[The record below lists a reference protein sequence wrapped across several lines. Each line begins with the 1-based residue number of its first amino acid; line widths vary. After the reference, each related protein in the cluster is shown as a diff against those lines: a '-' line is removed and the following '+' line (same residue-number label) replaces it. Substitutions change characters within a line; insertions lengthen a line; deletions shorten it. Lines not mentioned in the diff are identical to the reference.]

1 MKRYT
6 IILAVFLLF
15 CTVFT
20 FQIKARPYERFADV
34 EKPWIQKHSM
44 DSKLVPANKGNLIQA
59 EIVYQSVSE
68 HSDLVISPV
77 NEIRPANRFSSHRKS
92 FFAENLRASPPVVP
106 VAVDKYAVPVANPM
120 DPENPNAWDVTLK
133 ITTKAVTVPV
143 DVVMVIDQSSSM
155 GGQNIARLKSA
166 IASGQRFVKKM
177 LPKGMATEGVR
188 IALVSYDHE
197 PHRLSDFTKD
207 TAFLCQKIRALTPIW
222 GTHTQGGLKM
232 ARNIMAT
239 STAVD
244 KHIILMSD
252 GLATE
257 QYPVK
262 NVTTA
267 DFIGETGNANDPID
281 LVIQGAINFP
291 TNYVSNNPS
300 TPLTPNYPTH
310 SSKVGRRNLPESKFD
325 YSNLS
330 ARITFDGVA
339 GALVYEPRFPHP
351 YYYYFPC
358 NAAINEAQFAKN
370 SGYTIHT
377 IGYDLGDF
385 ALANNSLK
393 LTATDENHFFTA
405 TPANLAAAFD
415 NIAQTINI
423 GIQRGEVTDFVAP
436 GFIVKNLTQSGD
448 VTHLLNV
455 SNGTVHYDVS
465 TKKLTWTTGT
475 ILSSSEATI
484 TYRIYADVENM
495 HEAQINN
502 VSTIGPDPGGYD
514 TNKEAKL
521 NYTNSNGVANQC
533 LLFPR
538 PTVKPGYGVIKRNY
552 VLVNMDGQPILA
564 DGTVAGSLSAAQIVH
579 SPDFFLPPGNDYIAP
594 KWIKLDKTNDNLQ
607 YFSVT
612 PSAKSFTYNGK
623 FYRFTEVAGS
633 TPDGANIGISW
644 KHLFE
649 SAYFAYLE
657 NRPPVAVPDV
667 NTTFV
672 DIPVRGNVLTN
683 DYDPEKDPIHATPQ
697 INILTQNGGHVTI
710 NSDGSYVYTPQ
721 PNYVGEDSFTYE
733 VCDNHNACTSTTVTI
748 EVVPLPVTNNNPPV
762 AVNDNYVMLKNTVL
776 NGNVIANDF
785 DPDGDLNPNSITLI
799 DGGTAQANGTLTLNP
814 DGTFK
819 YVPSTGYIGDVSFK
833 YQVCDRL
840 NSCDEAI
847 VTIKILPDTENSTF
861 ATDDAFITDKDT
873 PLTSNVLSNDYDLQG
888 NNQVVNTTPVALPQY
903 GSVVINA
910 DGTFTYTPNNGYI
923 GPDQFVYSLCDD
935 GTPKACDRAT
945 VYILVAPPVNYW
957 IGGTPGL
964 PNEWNEPNNWTNNVV
979 PLVGQDVEFA
989 TEVNN
994 PTDPNNPKS
1003 GPAKENLHLDDIHQN
1018 GTAGRV
1024 IGNLINDSDKDLVI
1038 TTGNQLT
1045 INGVVEDNNPN
1056 AGTIV
1061 VKSSKDN
1068 PTGTLLFANPG
1079 NNQNVGGT
1087 VEFYNQGYDCA
1098 DCGMYRRS
1106 WQYFGIPVNE
1116 SGFPINDVGGNET
1129 VNQWVE
1135 PFNGDKWRLAPYAP
1149 DTELQKFKGYQ
1160 ITNDVQAQPTGV
1172 YSFKGTLCVC
1182 DAFLNLTRTSGV
1194 NYSGA
1199 NLIGNSYTGAI
1210 DIKQGIVFPPEV
1222 EQTVYLFNT
1231 GTRDQWRKLN
1241 GSTVSGYRAGQYLS
1255 VPKNTAG
1262 QDNLPDRIPSM
1273 HSFLV
1278 KMQNGASCTLQI
1290 LYDKL
1295 LKNTTVN
1302 NGNGTHLA
1310 WRSGNSGSA
1319 NMPSLVMDVLGNESA
1334 DRLWIF
1340 TDGGLSFGFD
1350 NGWDGRKLTEKGL
1363 SQLYAMSDIGN
1374 DKFQVAGV
1382 PELNNLLI
1390 GFDADKDGQYTLE
1403 FALSDHFAKGAV
1415 YLHDLQSGAKHRI
1428 TNSTSYSFDAKRGDS
1443 GARFRLS
1450 YGCDENVDDSHVVS
1464 TNGREIII
1472 LNQDALDCTV
1482 TLFTIEGKLLRRLK
1496 VLAGHREVM
1505 KVQTGGAY
1513 IVHLQNAFTN
1523 DVHKVLVEY

>member
-77 NEIRPANRFSSHRKS
+77 NEIRPANRFPSHRKS

-267 DFIGETGNANDPID
+267 DFIGKTGNANDPID

-484 TYRIYADVENM
+484 TYRIYADLDYI
-495 HEAQINN
+495 QNN
-502 VSTIGPDPGGYD
+502 DIPVNTTSAIGPDLGGFD
-514 TNKEAKL
+514 TNTEAKL
-521 NYTNSNGVANQC
+521 TYTNSNGEPNQQ
-533 LLFPR
+533 LIFPR
-538 PTVKPGYGVIKRNY
+538 PTVKLGYGVIKRHY
-552 VLVNMDGQPILA
+552 VLVNKDGQPIQA
-564 DGTVAGSLSAAQIVH
+564 NGTVVSSLSEAHVLQ
-579 SPDFFLPPGNDYIAP
+579 SQDFFLPSGGGHIVP
-594 KWIKLDKTNDNLQ
+594 KWIKLDKTTEALQ
-607 YFSVT
+607 YYSVPPT
-612 PSAKSFTYNGK
+612 NTVITTADGK
-623 FYRFTEVAGS
+623 RYRFVEAPGS
-633 TPDGANIGISW
+633 TPNPGQIGISW
-644 KHLFE
+644 KKPAGN
-649 SAYFAYLE
+649 AYFAYKLLNYWMGGTTDQQSE
-657 NRPPVAVPDV
+657 WDV
-667 NTTFV
+667 
-672 DIPVRGNVLTN
+672 
-683 DYDPEKDPIHATPQ
+683 
-697 INILTQNGGHVTI
+697 
-710 NSDGSYVYTPQ
+710 
-721 PNYVGEDSFTYE
+721 
-733 VCDNHNACTSTTVTI
+733 TSNWTGAQ
-748 EVVPLPVTNNNPPV
+748 VPL
-762 AVNDNYVMLKNTVL
+762 
-776 NGNVIANDF
+776 
-785 DPDGDLNPNSITLI
+785 
-799 DGGTAQANGTLTLNP
+799 
-814 DGTFK
+814 
-819 YVPSTGYIGDVSFK
+819 TG
-833 YQVCDRL
+833 
-840 NSCDEAI
+840 E
-847 VTIKILPDTENSTF
+847 
-861 ATDDAFITDKDT
+861 
-873 PLTSNVLSNDYDLQG
+873 
-888 NNQVVNTTPVALPQY
+888 
-903 GSVVINA
+903 
-910 DGTFTYTPNNGYI
+910 
-923 GPDQFVYSLCDD
+923 
-935 GTPKACDRAT
+935 
-945 VYILVAPPVNYW
+945 
-957 IGGTPGL
+957 
-964 PNEWNEPNNWTNNVV
+964 
-979 PLVGQDVEFA
+979 DVEFA
-989 TEVNN
+989 TTENFGSPAVADLHV
-994 PTDPNNPKS
+994 PTTNPK
-1003 GPAKENLHLDDIHQN
+1003 I
-1018 GTAGRV
+1018 
-1024 IGNLINDSDKDLVI
+1024 IGNLINNSDKDLVV
-1038 TTGNQLT
+1038 TTSSQLT

-1056 AGTIV
+1056 VGTIV

-1079 NNQNVGGT
+1079 DNQNVGGT

-1116 SGFPINDVGGNET
+1116 SDFPYGHVAGSAT

-1135 PFNGDKWRLAPYAP
+1135 PFNGDKWRPAPYAP
-1149 DTELQKFKGYQ
+1149 DTKLQKFKGYQ

-1199 NLIGNSYTGAI
+1199 NLIGNSYTAAI
-1210 DIKQGIVFPPEV
+1210 DIKQGIVFPQEV

-1340 TDGGLSFGFD
+1340 TDVGLSFGFD

>member
-77 NEIRPANRFSSHRKS
+77 NEIRPANRFPSHRKS

-267 DFIGETGNANDPID
+267 DFIGKTGNANDPID

-484 TYRIYADVENM
+484 TYRIYADLDYI
-495 HEAQINN
+495 QNN
-502 VSTIGPDPGGYD
+502 DIPVNTTSAIGPDLGGFD
-514 TNKEAKL
+514 TNTEAKL
-521 NYTNSNGVANQC
+521 TYTNSNGEPNQQ
-533 LLFPR
+533 LIFPR
-538 PTVKPGYGVIKRNY
+538 PTVKLGYGVIKRHY
-552 VLVNMDGQPILA
+552 VLVNKDGQPIQA
-564 DGTVAGSLSAAQIVH
+564 NGTVVSSLSEAHVLQ
-579 SPDFFLPPGNDYIAP
+579 SQDFFLPSGGGHIVP
-594 KWIKLDKTNDNLQ
+594 KWIKLDKTTEALQ
-607 YFSVT
+607 YYSVPPT
-612 PSAKSFTYNGK
+612 NTVITTADGK
-623 FYRFTEVAGS
+623 RYRFVEAPGS
-633 TPDGANIGISW
+633 TPNPGQIGISW
-644 KHLFE
+644 KKPAGN
-649 SAYFAYLE
+649 AYFAYKLLNYWMGGTTDQQSE
-657 NRPPVAVPDV
+657 WDV
-667 NTTFV
+667 
-672 DIPVRGNVLTN
+672 
-683 DYDPEKDPIHATPQ
+683 
-697 INILTQNGGHVTI
+697 
-710 NSDGSYVYTPQ
+710 
-721 PNYVGEDSFTYE
+721 
-733 VCDNHNACTSTTVTI
+733 TSNWTGAQ
-748 EVVPLPVTNNNPPV
+748 VPL
-762 AVNDNYVMLKNTVL
+762 
-776 NGNVIANDF
+776 
-785 DPDGDLNPNSITLI
+785 
-799 DGGTAQANGTLTLNP
+799 
-814 DGTFK
+814 
-819 YVPSTGYIGDVSFK
+819 TG
-833 YQVCDRL
+833 
-840 NSCDEAI
+840 E
-847 VTIKILPDTENSTF
+847 
-861 ATDDAFITDKDT
+861 
-873 PLTSNVLSNDYDLQG
+873 
-888 NNQVVNTTPVALPQY
+888 
-903 GSVVINA
+903 
-910 DGTFTYTPNNGYI
+910 
-923 GPDQFVYSLCDD
+923 
-935 GTPKACDRAT
+935 
-945 VYILVAPPVNYW
+945 
-957 IGGTPGL
+957 
-964 PNEWNEPNNWTNNVV
+964 
-979 PLVGQDVEFA
+979 DVEFA
-989 TEVNN
+989 TTENFGSPAVADLHV
-994 PTDPNNPKS
+994 PTTNPK
-1003 GPAKENLHLDDIHQN
+1003 I
-1018 GTAGRV
+1018 
-1024 IGNLINDSDKDLVI
+1024 IGNLINNSDKDLVV
-1038 TTGNQLT
+1038 TTSSQLT

-1056 AGTIV
+1056 VGTIV

-1079 NNQNVGGT
+1079 VNQNVGGT

-1116 SGFPINDVGGNET
+1116 SDFPYGHVAGSAT

-1135 PFNGDKWRLAPYAP
+1135 PFNGDKWRPAPYAP
-1149 DTELQKFKGYQ
+1149 DTKLQKFKGYQ

-1199 NLIGNSYTGAI
+1199 NLIGNSYTAAI
-1210 DIKQGIVFPPEV
+1210 DIKQGIVFPQEV

-1302 NGNGTHLA
+1302 NGNGTQIA

-1340 TDGGLSFGFD
+1340 TDVGLSFGFD

>member
-1 MKRYT
+1 MMKRYT

-77 NEIRPANRFSSHRKS
+77 NEIRPANRFPSHRKS

-267 DFIGETGNANDPID
+267 DFIGKTGNANDPID

-484 TYRIYADVENM
+484 TYRIYADLDYI
-495 HEAQINN
+495 QNN
-502 VSTIGPDPGGYD
+502 DIPVNTTSAIGPDLGGFD
-514 TNKEAKL
+514 TNTEAKL
-521 NYTNSNGVANQC
+521 TYTNSNGEPNQQ
-533 LLFPR
+533 LIFPR
-538 PTVKPGYGVIKRNY
+538 PTVKLGYGVIKRHY
-552 VLVNMDGQPILA
+552 VLVNKDGQPIQA
-564 DGTVAGSLSAAQIVH
+564 NGTVVSSLSEAHVLQ
-579 SPDFFLPPGNDYIAP
+579 SQDFFLPSGGGHIVP
-594 KWIKLDKTNDNLQ
+594 KWIKLDKTTEALQ
-607 YFSVT
+607 YYSVPPT
-612 PSAKSFTYNGK
+612 NTVITTADGK
-623 FYRFTEVAGS
+623 RYRFVEAPGS
-633 TPDGANIGISW
+633 TPNPGQIGISW
-644 KHLFE
+644 KKPAGN
-649 SAYFAYLE
+649 AYFAYKLLNYWMGGTTDQQSE
-657 NRPPVAVPDV
+657 WDV
-667 NTTFV
+667 
-672 DIPVRGNVLTN
+672 
-683 DYDPEKDPIHATPQ
+683 
-697 INILTQNGGHVTI
+697 
-710 NSDGSYVYTPQ
+710 
-721 PNYVGEDSFTYE
+721 
-733 VCDNHNACTSTTVTI
+733 TSNWTGAQ
-748 EVVPLPVTNNNPPV
+748 VPL
-762 AVNDNYVMLKNTVL
+762 
-776 NGNVIANDF
+776 
-785 DPDGDLNPNSITLI
+785 
-799 DGGTAQANGTLTLNP
+799 
-814 DGTFK
+814 
-819 YVPSTGYIGDVSFK
+819 TG
-833 YQVCDRL
+833 
-840 NSCDEAI
+840 E
-847 VTIKILPDTENSTF
+847 
-861 ATDDAFITDKDT
+861 
-873 PLTSNVLSNDYDLQG
+873 
-888 NNQVVNTTPVALPQY
+888 
-903 GSVVINA
+903 
-910 DGTFTYTPNNGYI
+910 
-923 GPDQFVYSLCDD
+923 
-935 GTPKACDRAT
+935 
-945 VYILVAPPVNYW
+945 
-957 IGGTPGL
+957 
-964 PNEWNEPNNWTNNVV
+964 
-979 PLVGQDVEFA
+979 DVEFA
-989 TEVNN
+989 TTENFGSPAVADLHV
-994 PTDPNNPKS
+994 PTTNPK
-1003 GPAKENLHLDDIHQN
+1003 I
-1018 GTAGRV
+1018 
-1024 IGNLINDSDKDLVI
+1024 IGNLINNSDKDLVV
-1038 TTGNQLT
+1038 TTSSQLT

-1056 AGTIV
+1056 VGTIV

-1079 NNQNVGGT
+1079 DNQNVGGT

-1116 SGFPINDVGGNET
+1116 SDFPYGHVAGSAT

-1135 PFNGDKWRLAPYAP
+1135 PFNGDKWRPAPYAP
-1149 DTELQKFKGYQ
+1149 DTKLQKFKGYQ

-1302 NGNGTHLA
+1302 NGNGTQIA

>member
-1 MKRYT
+1 MMKRYT

-77 NEIRPANRFSSHRKS
+77 NEIRPANRFPSHRKS

-222 GTHTQGGLKM
+222 GTHTQGGVKM

-484 TYRIYADVENM
+484 TYRIYADLDYI
-495 HEAQINN
+495 QNN
-502 VSTIGPDPGGYD
+502 DIPVNTTSAIGPDLGGFD
-514 TNKEAKL
+514 TNTEAKL
-521 NYTNSNGVANQC
+521 TYTNSNGEPNQQ
-533 LLFPR
+533 LIFPR
-538 PTVKPGYGVIKRNY
+538 PTVKLGYGVIKRHY
-552 VLVNMDGQPILA
+552 VLVNKDGQPIQA
-564 DGTVAGSLSAAQIVH
+564 NGTVVSSLSEAHVLQ
-579 SPDFFLPPGNDYIAP
+579 SQDFFLPSGGGHIVP
-594 KWIKLDKTNDNLQ
+594 KWIKLDKTTEALQ
-607 YFSVT
+607 YYSVPPT
-612 PSAKSFTYNGK
+612 NTVITTADGK
-623 FYRFTEVAGS
+623 RYRFVEVPGS
-633 TPDGANIGISW
+633 TPNPGQIGISW
-644 KHLFE
+644 KKPAGN
-649 SAYFAYLE
+649 AYFAYKLLNYWMGGTTDQQSE
-657 NRPPVAVPDV
+657 WDV
-667 NTTFV
+667 
-672 DIPVRGNVLTN
+672 
-683 DYDPEKDPIHATPQ
+683 
-697 INILTQNGGHVTI
+697 
-710 NSDGSYVYTPQ
+710 
-721 PNYVGEDSFTYE
+721 
-733 VCDNHNACTSTTVTI
+733 TSNWTGAQ
-748 EVVPLPVTNNNPPV
+748 VPL
-762 AVNDNYVMLKNTVL
+762 
-776 NGNVIANDF
+776 
-785 DPDGDLNPNSITLI
+785 
-799 DGGTAQANGTLTLNP
+799 
-814 DGTFK
+814 
-819 YVPSTGYIGDVSFK
+819 TG
-833 YQVCDRL
+833 
-840 NSCDEAI
+840 E
-847 VTIKILPDTENSTF
+847 
-861 ATDDAFITDKDT
+861 
-873 PLTSNVLSNDYDLQG
+873 
-888 NNQVVNTTPVALPQY
+888 
-903 GSVVINA
+903 
-910 DGTFTYTPNNGYI
+910 
-923 GPDQFVYSLCDD
+923 
-935 GTPKACDRAT
+935 
-945 VYILVAPPVNYW
+945 
-957 IGGTPGL
+957 
-964 PNEWNEPNNWTNNVV
+964 
-979 PLVGQDVEFA
+979 DVEFA
-989 TEVNN
+989 TTENFGSPAVADLHV
-994 PTDPNNPKS
+994 PTTNPK
-1003 GPAKENLHLDDIHQN
+1003 I
-1018 GTAGRV
+1018 
-1024 IGNLINDSDKDLVI
+1024 IGNLINNSDKDLVV
-1038 TTGNQLT
+1038 TTSSQLT

-1056 AGTIV
+1056 VGTIV

-1116 SGFPINDVGGNET
+1116 SGFPINDVAGNET

-1135 PFNGDKWRLAPYAP
+1135 PFNGDKWRPAPYTP
-1149 DTELQKFKGYQ
+1149 DTKLQKFKGYQ

-1302 NGNGTHLA
+1302 NGNGTQIA

>member
-1 MKRYT
+1 MMKRYT

-77 NEIRPANRFSSHRKS
+77 NEIRPANRFPSHRKS

-267 DFIGETGNANDPID
+267 DFIGKTGNANDPID

-484 TYRIYADVENM
+484 TYRIYADLDYI
-495 HEAQINN
+495 QNN
-502 VSTIGPDPGGYD
+502 DIPVNTTSAIGPDLGGFD
-514 TNKEAKL
+514 TNTEAKL
-521 NYTNSNGVANQC
+521 TYTNSNGEPNQQ
-533 LLFPR
+533 LIFPR
-538 PTVKPGYGVIKRNY
+538 PTVKLGYGVIKRHY
-552 VLVNMDGQPILA
+552 VLVNKDGQPIQA
-564 DGTVAGSLSAAQIVH
+564 NGTVVSSLSEAHVLQ
-579 SPDFFLPPGNDYIAP
+579 SQDFFLPSGGGHIVP
-594 KWIKLDKTNDNLQ
+594 KWIKLDKTTEALQ
-607 YFSVT
+607 YYSVPPT
-612 PSAKSFTYNGK
+612 NTVITTADGK
-623 FYRFTEVAGS
+623 RYRFVEAPGS
-633 TPDGANIGISW
+633 TPNPGQIGISW
-644 KHLFE
+644 KKPAGN
-649 SAYFAYLE
+649 AYFAYKLLNYWMGGTTDQQSE
-657 NRPPVAVPDV
+657 WDV
-667 NTTFV
+667 
-672 DIPVRGNVLTN
+672 
-683 DYDPEKDPIHATPQ
+683 
-697 INILTQNGGHVTI
+697 
-710 NSDGSYVYTPQ
+710 
-721 PNYVGEDSFTYE
+721 
-733 VCDNHNACTSTTVTI
+733 TSNWTGAQ
-748 EVVPLPVTNNNPPV
+748 VPL
-762 AVNDNYVMLKNTVL
+762 
-776 NGNVIANDF
+776 
-785 DPDGDLNPNSITLI
+785 
-799 DGGTAQANGTLTLNP
+799 
-814 DGTFK
+814 
-819 YVPSTGYIGDVSFK
+819 TG
-833 YQVCDRL
+833 
-840 NSCDEAI
+840 E
-847 VTIKILPDTENSTF
+847 
-861 ATDDAFITDKDT
+861 
-873 PLTSNVLSNDYDLQG
+873 
-888 NNQVVNTTPVALPQY
+888 
-903 GSVVINA
+903 
-910 DGTFTYTPNNGYI
+910 
-923 GPDQFVYSLCDD
+923 
-935 GTPKACDRAT
+935 
-945 VYILVAPPVNYW
+945 
-957 IGGTPGL
+957 
-964 PNEWNEPNNWTNNVV
+964 
-979 PLVGQDVEFA
+979 DVEFA
-989 TEVNN
+989 TTENFGSPAVADLHV
-994 PTDPNNPKS
+994 PTTNPK
-1003 GPAKENLHLDDIHQN
+1003 I
-1018 GTAGRV
+1018 
-1024 IGNLINDSDKDLVI
+1024 IGNLINNSDKDLVV
-1038 TTGNQLT
+1038 TTSSQLT

-1056 AGTIV
+1056 VGTIV

-1079 NNQNVGGT
+1079 DNQNVGGT

-1116 SGFPINDVGGNET
+1116 SDFPYGHVAGSAT

-1135 PFNGDKWRLAPYAP
+1135 PFNGDKWRPAPYAP
-1149 DTELQKFKGYQ
+1149 DTKLQKFKGYQ

>member
-77 NEIRPANRFSSHRKS
+77 NEIRPANRFPSHRKS

-267 DFIGETGNANDPID
+267 DFIGKTGNANDPID

-484 TYRIYADVENM
+484 TYRIYADLDYI
-495 HEAQINN
+495 QNN
-502 VSTIGPDPGGYD
+502 DIPVNTTSAIGPDLGGFD
-514 TNKEAKL
+514 TNTEAKL
-521 NYTNSNGVANQC
+521 TYTNSNGEPNQQ
-533 LLFPR
+533 LIFPR
-538 PTVKPGYGVIKRNY
+538 PTVKLGYGVIKRHY
-552 VLVNMDGQPILA
+552 VLVNKDGQPIQA
-564 DGTVAGSLSAAQIVH
+564 NGTVVSSLSEAHVLQ
-579 SPDFFLPPGNDYIAP
+579 SQDFFLPSGGGHIVP
-594 KWIKLDKTNDNLQ
+594 KWIKLDKTTEALQ
-607 YFSVT
+607 YYSVPPT
-612 PSAKSFTYNGK
+612 NTVITTADGK
-623 FYRFTEVAGS
+623 RYRFVEAPGS
-633 TPDGANIGISW
+633 TPNPGQIGISW
-644 KHLFE
+644 KKPAGN
-649 SAYFAYLE
+649 AYFAYKLLNYWMGGTTDQQSE
-657 NRPPVAVPDV
+657 WDV
-667 NTTFV
+667 
-672 DIPVRGNVLTN
+672 
-683 DYDPEKDPIHATPQ
+683 
-697 INILTQNGGHVTI
+697 
-710 NSDGSYVYTPQ
+710 
-721 PNYVGEDSFTYE
+721 
-733 VCDNHNACTSTTVTI
+733 TSNWTGAQ
-748 EVVPLPVTNNNPPV
+748 VPL
-762 AVNDNYVMLKNTVL
+762 
-776 NGNVIANDF
+776 
-785 DPDGDLNPNSITLI
+785 
-799 DGGTAQANGTLTLNP
+799 
-814 DGTFK
+814 
-819 YVPSTGYIGDVSFK
+819 TG
-833 YQVCDRL
+833 
-840 NSCDEAI
+840 E
-847 VTIKILPDTENSTF
+847 
-861 ATDDAFITDKDT
+861 
-873 PLTSNVLSNDYDLQG
+873 
-888 NNQVVNTTPVALPQY
+888 
-903 GSVVINA
+903 
-910 DGTFTYTPNNGYI
+910 
-923 GPDQFVYSLCDD
+923 
-935 GTPKACDRAT
+935 
-945 VYILVAPPVNYW
+945 
-957 IGGTPGL
+957 
-964 PNEWNEPNNWTNNVV
+964 
-979 PLVGQDVEFA
+979 DVEFA
-989 TEVNN
+989 TTENFGSPAVADLHV
-994 PTDPNNPKS
+994 PTTNPK
-1003 GPAKENLHLDDIHQN
+1003 I
-1018 GTAGRV
+1018 
-1024 IGNLINDSDKDLVI
+1024 IGNLINNSDKDLVV
-1038 TTGNQLT
+1038 TTSSQLT

-1056 AGTIV
+1056 VGTIV

-1079 NNQNVGGT
+1079 DNQNVGGT

-1116 SGFPINDVGGNET
+1116 SDFPYGHVAGNET

-1135 PFNGDKWRLAPYAP
+1135 PFNGDKWRPAPYAP
-1149 DTELQKFKGYQ
+1149 DTKLQKFKGYQ

-1302 NGNGTHLA
+1302 NGNGTQIA

>member
-77 NEIRPANRFSSHRKS
+77 NEIRPANRFPSHRKS

-267 DFIGETGNANDPID
+267 DFIGKTGNANDPID

-484 TYRIYADVENM
+484 TYRIYADLDYI
-495 HEAQINN
+495 QNN
-502 VSTIGPDPGGYD
+502 DIPVNTTSAIGPDLGGFD
-514 TNKEAKL
+514 TNTEAKL
-521 NYTNSNGVANQC
+521 TYTNSNGEPNQQ
-533 LLFPR
+533 LIFPR
-538 PTVKPGYGVIKRNY
+538 PTVKLGYGVIKRHY
-552 VLVNMDGQPILA
+552 VLVNKDGQPIQA
-564 DGTVAGSLSAAQIVH
+564 NGTVVSSLSEAHVLQ
-579 SPDFFLPPGNDYIAP
+579 SQDFFLPSGGGHIVP
-594 KWIKLDKTNDNLQ
+594 KWIKLDKTTEALQ
-607 YFSVT
+607 YYSVPPT
-612 PSAKSFTYNGK
+612 NTVITTADGK
-623 FYRFTEVAGS
+623 RYRFVEAPGS
-633 TPDGANIGISW
+633 TPNPGQIGISW
-644 KHLFE
+644 KKPAGN
-649 SAYFAYLE
+649 AYFAYKLLNYWMGGTTDQQSE
-657 NRPPVAVPDV
+657 WDV
-667 NTTFV
+667 
-672 DIPVRGNVLTN
+672 
-683 DYDPEKDPIHATPQ
+683 
-697 INILTQNGGHVTI
+697 
-710 NSDGSYVYTPQ
+710 
-721 PNYVGEDSFTYE
+721 
-733 VCDNHNACTSTTVTI
+733 TSNWTGAQ
-748 EVVPLPVTNNNPPV
+748 VPL
-762 AVNDNYVMLKNTVL
+762 
-776 NGNVIANDF
+776 
-785 DPDGDLNPNSITLI
+785 
-799 DGGTAQANGTLTLNP
+799 
-814 DGTFK
+814 
-819 YVPSTGYIGDVSFK
+819 TG
-833 YQVCDRL
+833 
-840 NSCDEAI
+840 E
-847 VTIKILPDTENSTF
+847 
-861 ATDDAFITDKDT
+861 
-873 PLTSNVLSNDYDLQG
+873 
-888 NNQVVNTTPVALPQY
+888 
-903 GSVVINA
+903 
-910 DGTFTYTPNNGYI
+910 
-923 GPDQFVYSLCDD
+923 
-935 GTPKACDRAT
+935 
-945 VYILVAPPVNYW
+945 
-957 IGGTPGL
+957 
-964 PNEWNEPNNWTNNVV
+964 
-979 PLVGQDVEFA
+979 DVEFA
-989 TEVNN
+989 TTENFGSPAVADLHV
-994 PTDPNNPKS
+994 PTTNPK
-1003 GPAKENLHLDDIHQN
+1003 I
-1018 GTAGRV
+1018 
-1024 IGNLINDSDKDLVI
+1024 IGNLINNSDKDLVV
-1038 TTGNQLT
+1038 TTSSQLT

-1056 AGTIV
+1056 VGTIV

-1079 NNQNVGGT
+1079 DNQNVGGT

-1116 SGFPINDVGGNET
+1116 SDFPYGHVAGSAT

-1135 PFNGDKWRLAPYAP
+1135 PFNGDKWRPAPYAP
-1149 DTELQKFKGYQ
+1149 DTKLQKFKGYQ

-1199 NLIGNSYTGAI
+1199 NLIGNSYTAAI
-1210 DIKQGIVFPPEV
+1210 DIKQGIVFPQEV

-1302 NGNGTHLA
+1302 NGNGTQIA

-1340 TDGGLSFGFD
+1340 TDVGLSFGFD

>member
-1 MKRYT
+1 MMKRYT

-77 NEIRPANRFSSHRKS
+77 NEIRPANRFPSHRKS

-267 DFIGETGNANDPID
+267 DFIGKTGNANDPID

-455 SNGTVHYDVS
+455 SNGTVQYDVS

-484 TYRIYADVENM
+484 TYRIYADLDYI
-495 HEAQINN
+495 QNN
-502 VSTIGPDPGGYD
+502 DIPVNTTSAIGPDLGGFD
-514 TNKEAKL
+514 TNTEAKL
-521 NYTNSNGVANQC
+521 TYTNSNGEPNQQ
-533 LLFPR
+533 LIFPR
-538 PTVKPGYGVIKRNY
+538 PTVKLGYGVIKRHY
-552 VLVNMDGQPILA
+552 VLVNKDGQPIQA
-564 DGTVAGSLSAAQIVH
+564 NGTVVSSLSEAHVLQ
-579 SPDFFLPPGNDYIAP
+579 SQDFFLPSGGGHIVP
-594 KWIKLDKTNDNLQ
+594 KWIKLDKTTEALQ
-607 YFSVT
+607 YYSVPPT
-612 PSAKSFTYNGK
+612 NTVITTADGK
-623 FYRFTEVAGS
+623 RYRFVEVPGS
-633 TPDGANIGISW
+633 TPNPGQIGISW
-644 KHLFE
+644 KKPAGN
-649 SAYFAYLE
+649 AYFAYKLLNYWMGGTTDQQSE
-657 NRPPVAVPDV
+657 WDV
-667 NTTFV
+667 
-672 DIPVRGNVLTN
+672 
-683 DYDPEKDPIHATPQ
+683 
-697 INILTQNGGHVTI
+697 
-710 NSDGSYVYTPQ
+710 
-721 PNYVGEDSFTYE
+721 
-733 VCDNHNACTSTTVTI
+733 TSNWTGAQ
-748 EVVPLPVTNNNPPV
+748 VPL
-762 AVNDNYVMLKNTVL
+762 
-776 NGNVIANDF
+776 
-785 DPDGDLNPNSITLI
+785 
-799 DGGTAQANGTLTLNP
+799 
-814 DGTFK
+814 
-819 YVPSTGYIGDVSFK
+819 TG
-833 YQVCDRL
+833 
-840 NSCDEAI
+840 E
-847 VTIKILPDTENSTF
+847 
-861 ATDDAFITDKDT
+861 
-873 PLTSNVLSNDYDLQG
+873 
-888 NNQVVNTTPVALPQY
+888 
-903 GSVVINA
+903 
-910 DGTFTYTPNNGYI
+910 
-923 GPDQFVYSLCDD
+923 
-935 GTPKACDRAT
+935 
-945 VYILVAPPVNYW
+945 
-957 IGGTPGL
+957 
-964 PNEWNEPNNWTNNVV
+964 
-979 PLVGQDVEFA
+979 DVEFA
-989 TEVNN
+989 TTENFGSPAVADLHV
-994 PTDPNNPKS
+994 PTTNPK
-1003 GPAKENLHLDDIHQN
+1003 I
-1018 GTAGRV
+1018 
-1024 IGNLINDSDKDLVI
+1024 IGNLINNSDKDLVV
-1038 TTGNQLT
+1038 TTSSQLT

-1056 AGTIV
+1056 VGTIV

-1106 WQYFGIPVNE
+1106 WQYFSIPVNE
-1116 SGFPINDVGGNET
+1116 SDFPYEHVAGNET

-1135 PFNGDKWRLAPYAP
+1135 PFNGDKWRPAPYAP
-1149 DTELQKFKGYQ
+1149 DTKLQKFKGYQ
-1160 ITNDVQAQPTGV
+1160 ITNDV
-1172 YSFKGTLCVC
+1172 
-1182 DAFLNLTRTSGV
+1182 
-1194 NYSGA
+1194 
-1199 NLIGNSYTGAI
+1199 
-1210 DIKQGIVFPPEV
+1210 
-1222 EQTVYLFNT
+1222 
-1231 GTRDQWRKLN
+1231 
-1241 GSTVSGYRAGQYLS
+1241 
-1255 VPKNTAG
+1255 
-1262 QDNLPDRIPSM
+1262 
-1273 HSFLV
+1273 
-1278 KMQNGASCTLQI
+1278 
-1290 LYDKL
+1290 
-1295 LKNTTVN
+1295 
-1302 NGNGTHLA
+1302 
-1310 WRSGNSGSA
+1310 
-1319 NMPSLVMDVLGNESA
+1319 
-1334 DRLWIF
+1334 
-1340 TDGGLSFGFD
+1340 
-1350 NGWDGRKLTEKGL
+1350 
-1363 SQLYAMSDIGN
+1363 
-1374 DKFQVAGV
+1374 
-1382 PELNNLLI
+1382 
-1390 GFDADKDGQYTLE
+1390 
-1403 FALSDHFAKGAV
+1403 
-1415 YLHDLQSGAKHRI
+1415 
-1428 TNSTSYSFDAKRGDS
+1428 
-1443 GARFRLS
+1443 
-1450 YGCDENVDDSHVVS
+1450 
-1464 TNGREIII
+1464 
-1472 LNQDALDCTV
+1472 
-1482 TLFTIEGKLLRRLK
+1482 
-1496 VLAGHREVM
+1496 
-1505 KVQTGGAY
+1505 
-1513 IVHLQNAFTN
+1513 
-1523 DVHKVLVEY
+1523 

>member
-77 NEIRPANRFSSHRKS
+77 NEIRPANRFPSHRKS

-267 DFIGETGNANDPID
+267 DFIGKTGNANDPID

-484 TYRIYADVENM
+484 TYRIYADLDYI
-495 HEAQINN
+495 QNN
-502 VSTIGPDPGGYD
+502 DIPVNTTSAIGPDLGGFD
-514 TNKEAKL
+514 TNTEAKL
-521 NYTNSNGVANQC
+521 TYTNSNGEPNQQ
-533 LLFPR
+533 LIFPR
-538 PTVKPGYGVIKRNY
+538 PTVKLGYGVIKRHY
-552 VLVNMDGQPILA
+552 VLVNKDGQPIQA
-564 DGTVAGSLSAAQIVH
+564 NGTVVSSLSEAHVLQ
-579 SPDFFLPPGNDYIAP
+579 SQDFFLPSGGGHIVP
-594 KWIKLDKTNDNLQ
+594 KWIKLDKTTEALQ
-607 YFSVT
+607 YYSVPPT
-612 PSAKSFTYNGK
+612 NTVITTADGK
-623 FYRFTEVAGS
+623 RYRFVEVSGS
-633 TPDGANIGISW
+633 TPNPGQIGISW
-644 KHLFE
+644 KKPAGN
-649 SAYFAYLE
+649 AYFAYKLLNYWMGGTTDQQSE
-657 NRPPVAVPDV
+657 WDV
-667 NTTFV
+667 
-672 DIPVRGNVLTN
+672 
-683 DYDPEKDPIHATPQ
+683 
-697 INILTQNGGHVTI
+697 
-710 NSDGSYVYTPQ
+710 
-721 PNYVGEDSFTYE
+721 
-733 VCDNHNACTSTTVTI
+733 TSNWTGAQ
-748 EVVPLPVTNNNPPV
+748 VPL
-762 AVNDNYVMLKNTVL
+762 
-776 NGNVIANDF
+776 
-785 DPDGDLNPNSITLI
+785 
-799 DGGTAQANGTLTLNP
+799 
-814 DGTFK
+814 
-819 YVPSTGYIGDVSFK
+819 TG
-833 YQVCDRL
+833 
-840 NSCDEAI
+840 E
-847 VTIKILPDTENSTF
+847 
-861 ATDDAFITDKDT
+861 
-873 PLTSNVLSNDYDLQG
+873 
-888 NNQVVNTTPVALPQY
+888 
-903 GSVVINA
+903 
-910 DGTFTYTPNNGYI
+910 
-923 GPDQFVYSLCDD
+923 
-935 GTPKACDRAT
+935 
-945 VYILVAPPVNYW
+945 
-957 IGGTPGL
+957 
-964 PNEWNEPNNWTNNVV
+964 
-979 PLVGQDVEFA
+979 DVEFA
-989 TEVNN
+989 TTENFGSPAVADLHV
-994 PTDPNNPKS
+994 PTTNPK
-1003 GPAKENLHLDDIHQN
+1003 I
-1018 GTAGRV
+1018 
-1024 IGNLINDSDKDLVI
+1024 IGNLINNSDKDLVV
-1038 TTGNQLT
+1038 TTSSQLT

-1056 AGTIV
+1056 VGTIV

-1068 PTGTLLFANPG
+1068 PTGTLFFANPG

-1116 SGFPINDVGGNET
+1116 SDFPYGHVDGNAT

-1135 PFNGDKWRLAPYAP
+1135 PFNGDKWRPAPYAP
-1149 DTELQKFKGYQ
+1149 DTKLQKFKGYQ

-1210 DIKQGIVFPPEV
+1210 DIKQGIVFPQEV

-1241 GSTVSGYRAGQYLS
+1241 GSTVSGFRAGQYLS

-1302 NGNGTHLA
+1302 NGNGAQIA

-1450 YGCDENVDDSHVVS
+1450 YGCDENVDDLHVVS

>member
-77 NEIRPANRFSSHRKS
+77 NEIRPANRFPSHRKS

-267 DFIGETGNANDPID
+267 DFIGKTGNANDPID

-484 TYRIYADVENM
+484 TYRIYADLDYI
-495 HEAQINN
+495 QNN
-502 VSTIGPDPGGYD
+502 DIPVNTTSAIGPDLGGFD
-514 TNKEAKL
+514 TNTEAKL
-521 NYTNSNGVANQC
+521 TYTNSNGEPNQQ
-533 LLFPR
+533 LIFPR
-538 PTVKPGYGVIKRNY
+538 PTVKLGYGVIKRHY
-552 VLVNMDGQPILA
+552 VLVNKDGQPIQA
-564 DGTVAGSLSAAQIVH
+564 NGTVVSSLSEAHVLQ
-579 SPDFFLPPGNDYIAP
+579 SQDFFLPSGGGHIVP
-594 KWIKLDKTNDNLQ
+594 KWIKLDKTTEALQ
-607 YFSVT
+607 YYSVPPT
-612 PSAKSFTYNGK
+612 NTVITTADGK
-623 FYRFTEVAGS
+623 RYRFVEAPGS
-633 TPDGANIGISW
+633 TPNPGQIGISW
-644 KHLFE
+644 KKPAGN
-649 SAYFAYLE
+649 AYFAYKLLNYWMGGTTDQQSE
-657 NRPPVAVPDV
+657 WDV
-667 NTTFV
+667 
-672 DIPVRGNVLTN
+672 
-683 DYDPEKDPIHATPQ
+683 
-697 INILTQNGGHVTI
+697 
-710 NSDGSYVYTPQ
+710 
-721 PNYVGEDSFTYE
+721 
-733 VCDNHNACTSTTVTI
+733 TSNWTGAQ
-748 EVVPLPVTNNNPPV
+748 VPL
-762 AVNDNYVMLKNTVL
+762 
-776 NGNVIANDF
+776 
-785 DPDGDLNPNSITLI
+785 
-799 DGGTAQANGTLTLNP
+799 
-814 DGTFK
+814 
-819 YVPSTGYIGDVSFK
+819 TG
-833 YQVCDRL
+833 
-840 NSCDEAI
+840 E
-847 VTIKILPDTENSTF
+847 
-861 ATDDAFITDKDT
+861 
-873 PLTSNVLSNDYDLQG
+873 
-888 NNQVVNTTPVALPQY
+888 
-903 GSVVINA
+903 
-910 DGTFTYTPNNGYI
+910 
-923 GPDQFVYSLCDD
+923 
-935 GTPKACDRAT
+935 
-945 VYILVAPPVNYW
+945 
-957 IGGTPGL
+957 
-964 PNEWNEPNNWTNNVV
+964 
-979 PLVGQDVEFA
+979 DVEFA
-989 TEVNN
+989 TTENFGSPAVADLHV
-994 PTDPNNPKS
+994 PTTNPK
-1003 GPAKENLHLDDIHQN
+1003 I
-1018 GTAGRV
+1018 
-1024 IGNLINDSDKDLVI
+1024 IGNLINNSDKDLVV
-1038 TTGNQLT
+1038 TTSSQLT

-1056 AGTIV
+1056 VGTIV

-1079 NNQNVGGT
+1079 DNQNVGGT

-1116 SGFPINDVGGNET
+1116 SDFPYGHVAGSAT

-1135 PFNGDKWRLAPYAP
+1135 PFNGDKWRPAPYAP
-1149 DTELQKFKGYQ
+1149 DTKLQKFKGYQ

>member
-77 NEIRPANRFSSHRKS
+77 NEIRPANRFPSHRKS

-267 DFIGETGNANDPID
+267 DFIGKTGNANDPID

-484 TYRIYADVENM
+484 TYRIYADLDYI
-495 HEAQINN
+495 QNN
-502 VSTIGPDPGGYD
+502 DIPVNTTSAIGPDLGGFD
-514 TNKEAKL
+514 TNTEAKL
-521 NYTNSNGVANQC
+521 TYTNSNGEPNQQ
-533 LLFPR
+533 LIFPR
-538 PTVKPGYGVIKRNY
+538 PTVKLGYGVIKRHY
-552 VLVNMDGQPILA
+552 VLVNKDGQPIQA
-564 DGTVAGSLSAAQIVH
+564 NGTVVSSLSEAHVLQ
-579 SPDFFLPPGNDYIAP
+579 SQDFFLPSGGGHIVP
-594 KWIKLDKTNDNLQ
+594 KWIKLDKTTEALQ
-607 YFSVT
+607 YYSVPPT
-612 PSAKSFTYNGK
+612 NTVITTADGK
-623 FYRFTEVAGS
+623 RYRFVEAPGS
-633 TPDGANIGISW
+633 TPNPGQIGISW
-644 KHLFE
+644 KKPAGN
-649 SAYFAYLE
+649 AYFAYKLLNYWMGGTTDQQSE
-657 NRPPVAVPDV
+657 WDV
-667 NTTFV
+667 
-672 DIPVRGNVLTN
+672 
-683 DYDPEKDPIHATPQ
+683 
-697 INILTQNGGHVTI
+697 
-710 NSDGSYVYTPQ
+710 
-721 PNYVGEDSFTYE
+721 
-733 VCDNHNACTSTTVTI
+733 TSNWTGAQ
-748 EVVPLPVTNNNPPV
+748 VPL
-762 AVNDNYVMLKNTVL
+762 
-776 NGNVIANDF
+776 
-785 DPDGDLNPNSITLI
+785 
-799 DGGTAQANGTLTLNP
+799 
-814 DGTFK
+814 
-819 YVPSTGYIGDVSFK
+819 TG
-833 YQVCDRL
+833 
-840 NSCDEAI
+840 E
-847 VTIKILPDTENSTF
+847 
-861 ATDDAFITDKDT
+861 
-873 PLTSNVLSNDYDLQG
+873 
-888 NNQVVNTTPVALPQY
+888 
-903 GSVVINA
+903 
-910 DGTFTYTPNNGYI
+910 
-923 GPDQFVYSLCDD
+923 
-935 GTPKACDRAT
+935 
-945 VYILVAPPVNYW
+945 
-957 IGGTPGL
+957 
-964 PNEWNEPNNWTNNVV
+964 
-979 PLVGQDVEFA
+979 DVEFA
-989 TEVNN
+989 TTENFGSPAVADLHV
-994 PTDPNNPKS
+994 PTTNPK
-1003 GPAKENLHLDDIHQN
+1003 I
-1018 GTAGRV
+1018 
-1024 IGNLINDSDKDLVI
+1024 IGNLINNSDKDLVV
-1038 TTGNQLT
+1038 TTSSQLT

-1056 AGTIV
+1056 VGTIV

-1079 NNQNVGGT
+1079 DNQNVGGT

-1116 SGFPINDVGGNET
+1116 SDFPYGHVAGNET

-1135 PFNGDKWRLAPYAP
+1135 PFNGDKWRPAPYAP
-1149 DTELQKFKGYQ
+1149 DTKLQKFKGYQ

-1340 TDGGLSFGFD
+1340 TDVGLSFGFD

>member
-77 NEIRPANRFSSHRKS
+77 NEIRPANRFPSHRKS

-484 TYRIYADVENM
+484 TYRIYADLDYI
-495 HEAQINN
+495 QNN
-502 VSTIGPDPGGYD
+502 DIPVNTTSAIGPDLGGFD
-514 TNKEAKL
+514 TNTEAKL
-521 NYTNSNGVANQC
+521 TYTNSNGEPNQQ
-533 LLFPR
+533 LIFPR
-538 PTVKPGYGVIKRNY
+538 PTVKLGYGVIKRHY
-552 VLVNMDGQPILA
+552 VLVNKDGQPIQA
-564 DGTVAGSLSAAQIVH
+564 NGTVVSSLSEAHVLQ
-579 SPDFFLPPGNDYIAP
+579 SQDFFLPSGGGHIVP
-594 KWIKLDKTNDNLQ
+594 KWIKLDKTTEALQ
-607 YFSVT
+607 YYSVPPT
-612 PSAKSFTYNGK
+612 NTVITTADGK
-623 FYRFTEVAGS
+623 RYRFVEVSGS
-633 TPDGANIGISW
+633 TPNPGQIGISW
-644 KHLFE
+644 KKPAGN
-649 SAYFAYLE
+649 AYFAYKLLNYWMGGTTDQQSE
-657 NRPPVAVPDV
+657 WDV
-667 NTTFV
+667 
-672 DIPVRGNVLTN
+672 
-683 DYDPEKDPIHATPQ
+683 
-697 INILTQNGGHVTI
+697 
-710 NSDGSYVYTPQ
+710 
-721 PNYVGEDSFTYE
+721 
-733 VCDNHNACTSTTVTI
+733 TSNWTGAQ
-748 EVVPLPVTNNNPPV
+748 VPL
-762 AVNDNYVMLKNTVL
+762 
-776 NGNVIANDF
+776 
-785 DPDGDLNPNSITLI
+785 
-799 DGGTAQANGTLTLNP
+799 
-814 DGTFK
+814 
-819 YVPSTGYIGDVSFK
+819 TG
-833 YQVCDRL
+833 
-840 NSCDEAI
+840 E
-847 VTIKILPDTENSTF
+847 
-861 ATDDAFITDKDT
+861 
-873 PLTSNVLSNDYDLQG
+873 
-888 NNQVVNTTPVALPQY
+888 
-903 GSVVINA
+903 
-910 DGTFTYTPNNGYI
+910 
-923 GPDQFVYSLCDD
+923 
-935 GTPKACDRAT
+935 
-945 VYILVAPPVNYW
+945 
-957 IGGTPGL
+957 
-964 PNEWNEPNNWTNNVV
+964 
-979 PLVGQDVEFA
+979 DVEFA
-989 TEVNN
+989 TTENFGSPAVADLHV
-994 PTDPNNPKS
+994 PTTNPK
-1003 GPAKENLHLDDIHQN
+1003 I
-1018 GTAGRV
+1018 
-1024 IGNLINDSDKDLVI
+1024 IGNLINNSDKDLVV
-1038 TTGNQLT
+1038 TTSSQLT

-1056 AGTIV
+1056 VGTIV

-1068 PTGTLLFANPG
+1068 PTGTLFFANPG

-1116 SGFPINDVGGNET
+1116 SDFPYGHVAGSAT

-1135 PFNGDKWRLAPYAP
+1135 PFNGDKWRPAPYAP
-1149 DTELQKFKGYQ
+1149 DTKLQKFKGYQ

-1302 NGNGTHLA
+1302 NGNGTQIA

-1450 YGCDENVDDSHVVS
+1450 YGCDENVDDLHVVS